1 MPTALPLR
9 RLVMLPVLALALTLA
24 ATVLGP
30 VPGASAAS
38 AHRVQRASVIAIHQ
52 IGDRYRYG
60 AAGPNS
66 FDCSGLVQ
74 YSFRKAGIRLPRT
87 AAAQARRAHR
97 ISKSKLRRGDLMF
110 FSDGGHVFHAAI
122 FLRWHRGR
130 AQMVHAPGSG
140 AAREARH
147 PVDHPVVRGY
157 GPPLTQG
164 PARESL
170 ALGRGHRL

>member
-1 MPTALPLR
+1 VPARAPLHHLVLLPL
-9 RLVMLPVLALALTLA
+9 LALALTLA
-24 ATVLGP
+24 AAVLGP

-38 AHRVQRASVIAIHQ
+38 TQRVQRASTVAIHQ

-60 AAGPNS
+60 ATGPNA

-74 YSFRKAGIRLPRT
+74 YSFRKAGIGLPRT

-110 FSDGGHVFHAAI
+110 FSNGGRVYHAAI
-122 FLRWHRGR
+122 FLQWRHGK

-140 AAREARH
+140 QRVKRATPWTSSWFAAT
-147 PVDHPVVRGY
+147 VR
-157 GPPLTQG
+157 
-164 PARESL
+164 R
-170 ALGRGHRL
+170 

>member
-1 MPTALPLR
+1 VPTALPLR
-9 RLVMLPVLALALTLA
+9 RLVLLPLLALTLTLA
-24 ATVLGP
+24 AAVLGP

-38 AHRVQRASVIAIHQ
+38 SHRVQRASVIALHQ
-52 IGDRYRYG
+52 LGDRYRYG

-110 FSDGGHVFHAAI
+110 FSDGGHVYHAAI
-122 FLRWHRGR
+122 FLKWHRGK

-140 AAREARH
+140 QRVKRSTPWTTKWFAAT
-147 PVDHPVVRGY
+147 VR
-157 GPPLTQG
+157 
-164 PARESL
+164 R
-170 ALGRGHRL
+170 